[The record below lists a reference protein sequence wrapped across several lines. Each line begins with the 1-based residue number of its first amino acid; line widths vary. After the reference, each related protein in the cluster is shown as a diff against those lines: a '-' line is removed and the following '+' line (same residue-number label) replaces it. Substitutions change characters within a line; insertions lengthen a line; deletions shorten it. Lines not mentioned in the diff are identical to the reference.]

1 MSTLDLKVF
10 TAYCI
15 SPYSQGYR
23 HIDDKNRFGEK
34 SMSKYIGPHLSTNRA
49 SGFRFLGNLWLQG
62 LWKKVDKEQKC
73 HGEIYSV
80 KLS

>member
-23 HIDDKNRFGEK
+23 HIDDKNRFGDLEK
-34 SMSKYIGPHLSTNRA
+34 SMSKKDHISLQIGPVVSDSWGIFGYRV
-49 SGFRFLGNLWLQG
+49 SGKRLIKNKNVMERSIL
-62 LWKKVDKEQKC
+62 
-73 HGEIYSV
+73 
-80 KLS
+80 

>member
-15 SPYSQGYR
+15 YPHTHKGTGILMIKPIWREINVQV
-23 HIDDKNRFGEK
+23 
-34 SMSKYIGPHLSTNRA
+34 GPHLSTNRA